1 MQKVIF
7 NSERWLSIKD
17 LDGEVWHCT
26 SHKHILASTYGRLKR
41 EAHQTTVIRR
51 GKRAYVVK
59 YDERI
64 YIQHKNGNGYPTICF
79 TENGK
84 RNSFLVHRLIAE
96 AFIPNPQNLPF
107 INHKDENPSNNCVF
121 LNDDGTLNVEK
132 TNLEWCTS
140 KYNTNYGTCQKRH
153 AESLR
158 KVLRPRL
165 RTIMQYTADGT
176 LVATY
181 KGKTEIEQAGFVY
194 TTVTRSCRHQY
205 SSSQGYVW
213 RYNDD
218 PFSPIIH
225 NYNVDCCKKTVLCYD
240 KDMNLV
246 AEYFGLKEAAKAIKK
261 SKRAAAQISRCCNG
275 GRPTAFGFIWMYK

>member
-1 MQKVIF
+1 MEKVIF
-7 NSERWLSIKD
+7 NSERWLSIED
-17 LDGEVWHCT
+17 LDGEVWQST
-26 SHKHILASTYGRLKR
+26 SHKHLLASNYGRLKR
-41 EAHQTTVIRR
+41 EAHQTTVVRR
-51 GKRAYVVK
+51 GKRTHVVK

-64 YIQHKNGNGYPTICF
+64 YIQRKDKCGYLSICL
-79 TENGK
+79 TEDGMRK
-84 RNSFLVHRLIAE
+84 KLLVHRLISE
-96 AFIPNPQNLPF
+96 AFIPNPKNLKYV
-107 INHKDENPSNNCVF
+107 NHKDENKANNVV
-121 LNDDGTLNVEK
+121 D
-132 TNLEWCTS
+132 NLEWCTFE
-140 KYNTNYGTCQKRH
+140 YNLNYGTCQKRH

-158 KVLRPRL
+158 NVLRPKL
-165 RTIMQYTADGT
+165 RTIRQYTSNGM

-194 TTVTRSCRHQY
+194 TTVTRSCRHKY

-225 NYNVDCCKKTVLCYD
+225 NYNIDCCKKTVLCYD